1 MVAGVDK
8 DAKGAVEASVRD
20 ALGSQAERGPW
31 SISVVSMAGR
41 WSVTV
46 DGPDERLRGLSFVA
60 EGSGLVDAIREVLR
74 GQSGTPGG
82 GGLSPR
88 AVASATVAPPAA
100 AAPASDV
107 GDRHVCTHCGKT
119 VLVIYEEQPGED
131 KALAAVACPHCW
143 QIGQV
148 EIGAWAASGGE
159 YRAEKG

>member
-31 SISVVSMAGR
+31 SISVVNMAGR

-46 DGPDERLRGLSFVA
+46 DGPDHRLRGLSFVA
-60 EGSGLVDAIREVLR
+60 EGGGLVDAIREALH
-74 GQSGTPGG
+74 GQAGTPGNG
-82 GGLSPR
+82 GAEPTTL
-88 AVASATVAPPAA
+88 ASGTV
-100 AAPASDV
+100 AAPAATALASDA
-107 GDRHVCTHCGKT
+107 GDRHACKHCGKT
-119 VLVIYEEQPGED
+119 VLVIYEERPEEG

-143 QIGQV
+143 QIGHV
-148 EIGAWAASGGE
+148 EIGAWAAAGGE